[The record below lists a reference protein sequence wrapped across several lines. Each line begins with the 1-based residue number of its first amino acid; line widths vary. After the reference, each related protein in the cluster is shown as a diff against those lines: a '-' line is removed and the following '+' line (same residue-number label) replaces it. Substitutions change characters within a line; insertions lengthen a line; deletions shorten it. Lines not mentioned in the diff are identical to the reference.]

1 MARPRSRVRPL
12 EAPGNRRPREMIVV
26 SSSGDRLGEQNPA
39 YRPSLALLFLFSR
52 FRDARSGRLPH
63 AQRSACHGAKRGQK
77 GHQQGQTGG
86 VGTSLAGGPRAV
98 AFALQAKMHVRV
110 LHDLQGPTQS
120 TLTGRLIRVSGG
132 SLQHDIRRSF
142 EEIQRPRRPNCSSR
156 TRSGACCRLATGPE
170 AGRG

>member
-1 MARPRSRVRPL
+1 MT
-12 EAPGNRRPREMIVV
+12 VV

-86 VGTSLAGGPRAV
+86 VGTSLAGGPRVV

-110 LHDLQGPTQS
+110 LHDLQGPTVDPDRATHS
-120 TLTGRLIRVSGG
+120 RIGRLAAARHPAVLRGNSAPTAAD
-132 SLQHDIRRSF
+132 LF
-142 EEIQRPRRPNCSSR
+142 E
-156 TRSGACCRLATGPE
+156 
-170 AGRG
+170 